1 MNGLIHAYFG
11 EGKGKTTAAVGLA
24 LRAAGAGLRVLFV
37 QFFKDGSSSEVKVLR
52 TIPNVSVLVCETP
65 YGFYKFLSDEDRAA
79 ASADYT
85 ALLDSALTQAREGGY
100 GLLVLD
106 EVFAACKSGAIP
118 EGKVSAFLETKP
130 EGLEVAMTGRDAPPA
145 LLYHA
150 AYITDMHNK
159 RHPFEKG
166 IEARKGVEY

>member
-1 MNGLIHAYFG
+1 MNGLINAYLG

-52 TIPNVSVLVCETP
+52 TIPNVSVL
-65 YGFYKFLSDEDRAA
+65 DEDRAA